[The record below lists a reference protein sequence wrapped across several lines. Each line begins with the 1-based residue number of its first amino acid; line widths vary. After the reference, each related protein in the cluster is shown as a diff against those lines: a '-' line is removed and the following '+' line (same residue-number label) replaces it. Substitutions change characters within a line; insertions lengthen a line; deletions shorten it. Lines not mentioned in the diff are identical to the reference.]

1 MKKTMWIV
9 AYALL
14 LMTVPFVQSC
24 SEDDSSDPKEFVI
37 PTSPDDIL
45 TYIQGKW
52 LSPDKDEPVKNC
64 LIISKDTL
72 IEITMENES
81 HETIYE
87 KRRMLRTR
95 DGKLTFSTIDRQ
107 EGNLPSDVLAVITI
121 PKEGVMQI
129 TDQYVSLELTK
140 GDFDLLPYSLSGW
153 VSALEGRWECETT
166 IEGFKNIF
174 IDCSQEKLFLVG
186 LEEGKEQPIIIDEL
200 KMLEATHNVLML
212 DGAKYE
218 FLIKR
223 SGWGSFIAND
233 QNNVKY
239 VFKYLEPIL
248 MT

>member
-14 LMTVPFVQSC
+14 LMAVPFVQSC
-24 SEDDSSDPKEFVI
+24 SEEDSNPKEFVI
-37 PTSPDDIL
+37 PTSPDEIL

-52 LSPDKDEPVKNC
+52 ILPNTEGPVESY

-72 IEITMENES
+72 IEIAIENKS
-81 HETIYE
+81 QETIYE
-87 KRRMLRTR
+87 SRKMLRTR
-95 DGKLTFSTIDRQ
+95 DDKLTFSTIQRQ
-107 EGNLPSDVLAVITI
+107 EGDFPSDLLAVITI

-129 TDQYVSLELTK
+129 TNQYHSIELTK
-140 GDFDLLPYSLSGW
+140 GNFDLQPYSLSGW
-153 VSALEGRWECETT
+153 ESALEGRWRCETT

-174 IDCSQEKLFLVG
+174 IDCSQHKLFLVG
-186 LEEGKEQPIIIDEL
+186 LEEGHDQPTIIDDL
-200 KMLEATHNVLML
+200 KMLEATHDVLML
-212 DGAKYE
+212 DGAKYK

-223 SGWGSFIAND
+223 TGWGSFIAND
-233 QNNVKY
+233 HNNVKY